1 MAYLIGTDEAG
12 YGPNLGP
19 LVIAASAWQV
29 PDDALE
35 ADLYEVFGPR
45 VTNQPSADADCLA
58 IADSKQ
64 LYRSRGDLGQLER
77 TLLTLLAA
85 DRAPPLNWRGLRERL
100 CGTVGCNGDSLP
112 WDQDFDMPLPVSAE
126 GACAAERVDG
136 WRATCESV
144 GVRLV
149 ALRATFIQP
158 QEFNRAVEQFDS
170 KGALLSHRTLDL
182 LCPLVNELADQPV
195 RVVCDKHGGRNRYG
209 ALLQPRFGDRLVRV
223 LDEGRQASRYDV
235 GTASRKVTICFQAG
249 GESFLPSAL
258 ASMAAKYLRELAML
272 AFNRFWQRHLPEL
285 RPTAGYPGDAARF
298 WAEIRS
304 VQQRLGIEDAVV
316 WRCR

>member
-1 MAYLIGTDEAG
+1 MGYLIGTDEAG

-29 PDDALE
+29 PEEALE
-35 ADLYEVFGPR
+35 ADLYEWFGPR
-45 VTNQPSADADCLA
+45 VTNQPTNSCDCLA

-64 LYRSRGDLGQLER
+64 LYRGRGDLAQLER
-77 TLLTLLAA
+77 TVLTLLAA
-85 DRAPPLNWRGLRERL
+85 NQSSPSTWRALRGLL
-100 CGTVGCNGDSLP
+100 CGSACHSGDSLP
-112 WDQDFDMPLPVSAE
+112 WDHDFDMPLPVSAADGLE
-126 GACAAERVDG
+126 AERIAC
-136 WRATCESV
+136 WRATCEAT

-149 ALRATFIQP
+149 AIRALFIQP
-158 QEFNRAVEQFDS
+158 QEFNRGVADYDS

-182 LCPLVNELADQPV
+182 LCPLVSELDEQPI
-195 RVVCDKHGGRNRYG
+195 RIVCDKHGGRNRYG

-223 LDEGRQASRYDV
+223 LDEGRQRSSYDV
-235 GTASRKVTICFQAG
+235 GTTSRPVRISFQAG

-272 AFNRFWQRHLPEL
+272 AFNRFWQGHLPDL

-304 VQQRLGIEDAVV
+304 VQQRLGIDDAVL